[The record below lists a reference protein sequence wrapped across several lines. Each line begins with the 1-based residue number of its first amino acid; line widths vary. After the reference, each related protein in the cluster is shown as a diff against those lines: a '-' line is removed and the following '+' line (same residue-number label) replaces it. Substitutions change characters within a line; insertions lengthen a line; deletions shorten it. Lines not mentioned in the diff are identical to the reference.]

1 MTRGE
6 KEILAY
12 YFRFLDI
19 WNPPEA
25 DRLIIEKAID
35 YATRLH
41 QGVMRKSG
49 DPYILH
55 PLEVAKIVAKDL
67 EMDTPS
73 IVAALLHDVVEDT
86 EVSHEDI
93 RREFGEEV
101 SKIVAGLTKID
112 KADYSGS
119 RMKLKAKN
127 IHKLLQS
134 FVDDPRVIIIKLAD
148 RLHNMR
154 TLDAMRKEKQQ
165 SIASE
170 TEWLFIPLA
179 HRLGIGDL
187 KRKLGNE
194 TVKYSNPEKYQIYLS
209 QLQENRN
216 IRNDYIH
223 EIRQE
228 IYRILADNNING
240 RVRIRENSAFDVLQ
254 LMETKHIVDA
264 KYCSQKFRLEIIF
277 DAPYTKE
284 KEIAF
289 KIYSELS
296 INYLYHTIHDYI
308 SIPKEN
314 DYRALETAF
323 IKPYRG
329 EDKTYQ
335 GHWVN
340 VAIMSERM
348 FEIANKGYALKF
360 NRNQKND
367 YIKAGRSNVENWLN
381 AIGRLVNYD
390 HYNAFFLKIFEGYIS
405 TKNII
410 VFTRSGERKNLPEGS
425 TALDFAYSI
434 HTELAN
440 HIEYVLIN
448 NEKRSIFHKLKDKDI
463 VNIVSGDKETVSS
476 DWLKHVQTGRA
487 MDNISRAMSKKYT
500 AEKTRGEQRLKEILE
515 KLGIKYNDSNIHFLM
530 QIFNIERKKEL
541 LFHVSQGQISLQDI
555 ERGFK
560 IHQKKKEG
568 MWKTI
573 MKNIPLVP
581 VSDDAPSLSLVG
593 SIMHQDKEIPMNKV
607 LIASCCYPIP
617 GDRIVGI
624 PIHNKLTRIHRQSC
638 PKSSTDIVSFG
649 GVSMDVRWKDP
660 ESPVKAYLAGIEI
673 YGADHKGLLEEI
685 AQVISQDFDI
695 NMKQMGMNASGKM
708 MDAKFLLYVSGKKM
722 LMRLIKELKKNKY
735 ITDIKRISNVGES
748 FKEPE

>member
-1 MTRGE
+1 MNRSE

-12 YFRFLDI
+12 YFRFLDM
-19 WNPPEA
+19 WNPPAE
-25 DRLIIEKAID
+25 DRQIIEKAID
-35 YATRLH
+35 FARRLH
-41 QGVMRKSG
+41 QGVKRKSG
-49 DPYILH
+49 EPYILH

-86 EVSHEDI
+86 EITHEDI
-93 RREFGEEV
+93 QREFGGEV
-101 SKIVAGLTKID
+101 SKLVAGLTKID
-112 KADYSGS
+112 KAQYSGS
-119 RMKLKAKN
+119 RLKLKAKN

-194 TVKYSNPEKYQIYLS
+194 TVKYSNPERYQKYLS
-209 QLQENRN
+209 QLRENRN
-216 IRNDYIH
+216 IRNDYIR

-228 IYRILADNNING
+228 IYRILDENHIKG
-240 RVRIRENSAFDVLQ
+240 RVRVRENSAFDVLQ
-254 LMETKHIVDA
+254 LMETKHIDDA

-277 DAPYTKE
+277 EAPYEKE

-296 INYLYHTIHDYI
+296 INYLYQSINDFI

-314 DYRALETAF
+314 DYRALETSF

-329 EDKTYQ
+329 EDKKYQ

-340 VAIMSERM
+340 IAIMSERM
-348 FEIANKGYALKF
+348 FEIANKGYALKY
-360 NRNQKND
+360 NRNDKND

-381 AIGRLVNYD
+381 AIGKLVNYD
-390 HYNAFFLKIFEGYIS
+390 HYNSFFLKIFEGYIS

-410 VFTRSGERKNLPEGS
+410 VFTRSGERKNLPENS

-440 HIEYVLIN
+440 RIEYVLIN
-448 NEKRSIFHKLKDKDI
+448 NERRSIFHRLKDKDI
-463 VNIVSGDKETVSS
+463 VNIISGEKETVSPE
-476 DWLKHVQTGRA
+476 WLKHVQTGRA

-500 AEKTRGEQRLKEILE
+500 AEKTKGEERLKEILQ
-515 KLGIKYNDSNIHFLM
+515 KLGIKYNDSNVHFLM
-530 QIFNIERKKEL
+530 QLFNIEKKKEL
-541 LFHVSQGQISLQDI
+541 LYHVSQGQISMQDI

-560 IHQKKKEG
+560 LHQKKKEG
-568 MWKTI
+568 MWKMI
-573 MKNIPLVP
+573 MKNIPLVQT
-581 VSDDAPSLSLVG
+581 SEDAPSLSLLS
-593 SIMHQDKEIPMNKV
+593 SIIHQGKEIPMDKV

-624 PIHNKLTRIHRQSC
+624 PIHNNLTRIHRQSC
-638 PKSSTDIVSFG
+638 PKSSTDIVGAG
-649 GVSMDVRWKDP
+649 GVAMDVNWKDQ
-660 ESPVKAYLAGIEI
+660 ESPTKSYLAGIEI

-685 AQVISQDFDI
+685 VQVVSRDFDI

-708 MDAKFLLYVSGKKM
+708 LDAKFLLYVNGKKM
-722 LMRLIKELKKNKY
+722 LNRLMKELKKNKY
-735 ITDIKRISNVGES
+735 IADIKRISNIRECFYGIE
-748 FKEPE
+748 